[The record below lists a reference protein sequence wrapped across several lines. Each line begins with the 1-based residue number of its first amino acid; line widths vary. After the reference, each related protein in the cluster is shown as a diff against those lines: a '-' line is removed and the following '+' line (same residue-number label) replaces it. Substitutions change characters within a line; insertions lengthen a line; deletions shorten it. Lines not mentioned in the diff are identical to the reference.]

1 MFSRRQLVTAMAA
14 LAVTATTAIP
24 AFALDRRVRIVN
36 DTGYVLVEFYGSNK
50 GSTSWE
56 EDILGPDVLRTG
68 QSVMID
74 FDDGTGYCK
83 FDFKA
88 IFDDGD
94 ELIRKGVNICEIGS
108 YTYN

>member
-1 MFSRRQLVTAMAA
+1 MFSRSHLITTMAA
-14 LAVTATTAIP
+14 LAITATTALP
-24 AFALDRRVRIVN
+24 AFALDRRVKIVN
-36 DTGYVLVEFYGSNK
+36 ETGYVLIEFYGSNK
-50 GSTSWE
+50 GSKSWE
-56 EDILGPDVLRTG
+56 EDILGPDVLRSG

-88 IFDDGD
+88 VFDDGD
-94 ELIRKGVNICEIGS
+94 ELIRKGINICEIGT

>member
-1 MFSRRQLVTAMAA
+1 MFSPKTLITALTAMTITAA
-14 LAVTATTAIP
+14 MALP
-24 AFALDRRVRIVN
+24 ASALDRRVKIVN

-56 EDILGPDVLRTG
+56 EDILGADILRSG
-68 QSVMID
+68 QSVMVD

-83 FDFKA
+83 FDFRA
-88 IFDDGD
+88 VFDDGD
-94 ELIRKGVNICEIGS
+94 VLVRKGVNICEIGT

>member
-1 MFSRRQLVTAMAA
+1 MAA

>member
-1 MFSRRQLVTAMAA
+1 MFSKRHLITAMAA

-24 AFALDRRVRIVN
+24 ALALDRRVKIVN

-56 EDILGPDVLRTG
+56 EDILGPDVLGNG

-74 FDDGTGYCK
+74 FDDGSGYCM

-88 IFDDGD
+88 VFDDGD
-94 ELIRKGVNICEIGS
+94 ELIRKGVNICEIPS
-108 YTYN
+108 FTYN

>member
-1 MFSRRQLVTAMAA
+1 MFSKRQLITAMAA
-14 LAVTATTAIP
+14 LAVTATTALP
-24 AFALDRRVRIVN
+24 AFALDRRVKIVN

-56 EDILGPDVLRTG
+56 EDILGRDVLRSG
-68 QSVMID
+68 SSVMID

-94 ELIRKGVNICEIGS
+94 ELIRKGVNICEIGT

>member
-1 MFSRRQLVTAMAA
+1 MLSKRHLLTAFTAMA
-14 LAVTATTAIP
+14 VIVTTAIP

-36 DTGYVLVEFYGSNK
+36 ETGYILIEFYGSNK
-50 GSTSWE
+50 GSRSWE
-56 EDILGPDVLRTG
+56 EDILGRDVLGSG
-68 QSVMID
+68 QSIMID

-88 IFDDGD
+88 VFDDGD
-94 ELIRKGVNICEIGS
+94 ELIRKNINICEIGT

>member
-1 MFSRRQLVTAMAA
+1 MFSRSHLITTMAA
-14 LAVTATTAIP
+14 LAVTATTALP
-24 AFALDRRVRIVN
+24 AFALDRRVKIVN

-50 GSTSWE
+50 GSDSWE
-56 EDILGPDVLRTG
+56 EDILGTDILRSG

-88 IFDDGD
+88 VFDDGD
-94 ELIRKGVNICEIGS
+94 ELIRKGVNICEIGT

>member
-1 MFSRRQLVTAMAA
+1 MFSRRHLVTVMAA

-56 EDILGPDVLRTG
+56 EDILGRDVLGSG

-94 ELIRKGVNICEIGS
+94 ELIRKGVNICEIGT

>member
-1 MFSRRQLVTAMAA
+1 MFTKRHIVTSLAA

-24 AFALDRRVRIVN
+24 AFALDRRVKIVN

-56 EDILGPDVLRTG
+56 EDILGRDVLGSG

-94 ELIRKGVNICEIGS
+94 ELIRKGVNICEIGT

>member
-1 MFSRRQLVTAMAA
+1 MLSRRHIVTAMAV
-14 LAVTATTAIP
+14 LAVTATTAVP
-24 AFALDRRVRIVN
+24 AFALDRRVRIIN

-56 EDILGPDVLRTG
+56 EDILGPDVLRSG
-68 QSVMID
+68 QSVRID

>member
-1 MFSRRQLVTAMAA
+1 MFSKRHLITAMAA
-14 LAVTATTAIP
+14 LAVTATTALP
-24 AFALDRRVRIVN
+24 AFALDRRVKIVN

-56 EDILGPDVLRTG
+56 EDILGRDVLGSG

-88 IFDDGD
+88 VFDDGD
-94 ELIRKGVNICEIGS
+94 ELIRKGVNICEIGT